1 MSELINNREVRGQHE
16 SDLPSAQLLNV
27 QRQTVLKQL
36 IKELHDGQSIHDVKE
51 RFREAVGH
59 ISVAEISQLEQAL
72 MEEEGIPVSE
82 VQRLCSVHAEM
93 FKGSIDDIHRPAAGA
108 PEEQPGHPV
117 HTFKMENRA
126 IERLVQFT
134 LSLHMDRFRREPDE
148 AQRIQ
153 LLEDMN
159 LLYDVDKHYSRKE
172 NLLFP
177 FLEKY
182 GIHGPTQV
190 MWGVDDGIRLG
201 LKEIKGLLTHYRPT
215 APTNGH
221 TEIERTV
228 HGSHPAK
235 HTAAQETSNQDQAV
249 AATAAVEH
257 SVHAEDMVQSV
268 SAEDLLGLME
278 RVLQEVTDMIFKEE
292 HILLPMALETLTEDE
307 WLQIARESAEI
318 GYCLVS
324 PEQEWIPERAPEPE
338 MQHLSA
344 EQQALAGESDE
355 EKGSLPPLQDGL
367 VRMGTGILSIHQLET
382 MLNHLPV
389 DLTFIDEND
398 VVRYFSHGK
407 ERIFARTRAVIG
419 RTVQNCH
426 PPQSVHVVNE
436 LLADFKA
443 GRKDAEDF
451 WIPLKDKFVYI
462 RYFAVRD
469 AEGTY
474 MGTLEFT
481 QNIKPIQELSGQKRI
496 LS

>member
-1 MSELINNREVRGQHE
+1 MSELINNREARGQHE
-16 SDLPSAQLLNV
+16 GDLSAEHILNA

-72 MEEEGIPVSE
+72 IEEEGIPVSE

-134 LSLHMDRFRREPDE
+134 LSLHMDRFRREPGE

-201 LKEIKGLLTHYRPT
+201 LKEIKGLLTGYR
-215 APTNGH
+215 
-221 TEIERTV
+221 
-228 HGSHPAK
+228 K
-235 HTAAQETSNQDQAV
+235 DAAESTI
-249 AATAAVEH
+249 
-257 SVHAEDMVQSV
+257 QSV
-268 SAEDLLGLME
+268 SAEELLGLME

-338 MQHLSA
+338 MKHPSA
-344 EQQALAGESDE
+344 AREELGEGGNE
-355 EKGSLPPLQDGL
+355 ENGSLPPLQDGL

>member
-1 MSELINNREVRGQHE
+1 MSELINNREAKGPYAGEQPDSHTVN
-16 SDLPSAQLLNV
+16 A
-27 QRQTVLKQL
+27 QRQDVLKQL
-36 IKELHDGQSIHDVKE
+36 IKELHDGQSVNDVKE

-59 ISVAEISQLEQAL
+59 ISVAEISRLEQAL

-93 FKGSIDDIHRPAAGA
+93 FKGSIDEIHRPAAGA

-134 LSLHMDRFRREPDE
+134 LSLHMDRFRREQSE
-148 AQRIQ
+148 SHRIQ

-201 LKEIKGLLTHYRPT
+201 LKEIKGLLTGY
-215 APTNGH
+215 
-221 TEIERTV
+221 
-228 HGSHPAK
+228 
-235 HTAAQETSNQDQAV
+235 AAADQA
-249 AATAAVEH
+249 EP
-257 SVHAEDMVQSV
+257 V

-324 PEQEWIPERAPEPE
+324 PEQEWVPERAPEPTLQQNADVASTKAGAQPGGAE
-338 MQHLSA
+338 GNLS
-344 EQQALAGESDE
+344 
-355 EKGSLPPLQDGL
+355 PLQDGL
-367 VRMGTGILSIHQLET
+367 VRMGTGILSIYQLET

-407 ERIFARTRAVIG
+407 ERIFARTKAVIG